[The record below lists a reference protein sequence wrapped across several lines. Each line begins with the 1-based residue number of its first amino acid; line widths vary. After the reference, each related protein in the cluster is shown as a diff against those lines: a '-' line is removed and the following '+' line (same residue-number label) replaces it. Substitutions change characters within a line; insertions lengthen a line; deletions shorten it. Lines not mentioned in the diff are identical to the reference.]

1 MVEIIKLLRVKD
13 WAKNLFLFV
22 PAFFAGKFFDLN
34 NIKALSGGFLAFSFL
49 ASSIYIVNDYRDIED
64 DRKHPKKCRRPL
76 AAGTVNK
83 TTGLIIAIFLF
94 AAGTILGF
102 LLDQSGKFL
111 FLLGIYYVL
120 NLGYSFGLKK
130 ISIVDIMIVAAGF
143 VLRVKGGGVLG
154 QIDTSEWLTIM
165 TFLLALFMAIGKR
178 RDDVILKL
186 STGTDMRKAIKGY
199 TLDYLNIVLGLVCAV
214 IIVAYINYTVSGA
227 LYKEF
232 GHRLYYTSLFVIAG
246 VMRYLQIIFVLNNS
260 GSPTDILYKDRF
272 IQLTLLLW
280 VLSFFVILY
289 LKDLTFFE

>member
-1 MVEIIKLLRVKD
+1 MPELLKLLRPKD
-13 WAKNLFLFV
+13 WVKNLFLFI
-22 PAFFAGKFFDLN
+22 PTFFAGKFFDLQSLQYL
-34 NIKALSGGFLAFSFL
+34 AGGFFAFSFL
-49 ASSIYIVNDYRDIED
+49 ASSIYIINDYRDIED
-64 DRKHPKKCRRPL
+64 DRKHPKKSKRPL
-76 AAGTVNK
+76 ASGKIKKSTGLLVAIILFVAGTLL
-83 TTGLIIAIFLF
+83 GY
-94 AAGTILGF
+94 IL
-102 LLDQSGKFL
+102 DDSGKFL
-111 FLLGIYYVL
+111 FILGIYYLL
-120 NLGYSFGLKK
+120 NIGYSFGLKN
-130 ISIVDIMIVAAGF
+130 ISIVDIIIVAAGF

-154 QIDTSEWLTIM
+154 RIDTTEWLTIM

-178 RDDVILKL
+178 RDDVMLKL

-199 TLDYLNIVLGLVCAV
+199 TLDYLNIVLGLVCAI

-272 IQLTLLLW
+272 IQLTLILW
-280 VLSFFVILY
+280 VASFFAILY